1 MSMINFSELDLKEE
15 SVIRINRVA
24 KVNSRGKRFSFST
37 LVVIGDG
44 KSYVG
49 IGSGKANE
57 VIVSI
62 NKAKENARQNL
73 VKVPVINYTIPHE
86 IIGKHGASRVLLKPA
101 PYGTGIIA
109 GSAVRLIMEQVGINN
124 IYSKVLGSN
133 NAMNVAKAVMNALTS
148 LQDVR
153 VVAKKRGKH
162 LKHFLRFKMAK
173 KQLKITQIKSRIG
186 YSRKAKATLDALGLT
201 KMNKSVIKEANEAIV
216 GMIKK
221 IDYLVKVEEV

>member
-1 MSMINFSELDLKEE
+1 MSMINYSELDLKEE

-24 KVNSRGKRFSFST
+24 KVNSRGKRFSFSS

-44 KSYVG
+44 KQHVG
-49 IGSGKANE
+49 IGAGKANE

-62 NKAKENARQNL
+62 TKAKENAKQNL
-73 VKVPVINYTIPHE
+73 VKIPVQNFTIPHE
-86 IIGKHGASRVLLKPA
+86 IIGKHGASKVLLKPA

-153 VVAKKRGKH
+153 TVAKKKR
-162 LKHFLRFKMAK
+162 
-173 KQLKITQIKSRIG
+173 
-186 YSRKAKATLDALGLT
+186 
-201 KMNKSVIKEANEAIV
+201 
-216 GMIKK
+216 
-221 IDYLVKVEEV
+221 

>member
-1 MSMINFSELDLKEE
+1 MSMINYSELDLKEE

-24 KVNSRGKRFSFST
+24 KVNSRGKRFSFSS

-44 KSYVG
+44 KQHVG
-49 IGSGKANE
+49 IGAGKANE

-62 NKAKENARQNL
+62 TKAKENAKQNL
-73 VKVPVINYTIPHE
+73 VKIPVQNFTIPHE
-86 IIGKHGASRVLLKPA
+86 IIGKHGASKVLLKPA

-133 NAMNVAKAVMNALTS
+133 NAMNVAKAVMNALNS

-153 VVAKKRGKH
+153 TLAKKRGKTP
-162 LKHFLRFKMAK
+162 K
-173 KQLKITQIKSRIG
+173 
-186 YSRKAKATLDALGLT
+186 TLFE
-201 KMNKSVIKEANEAIV
+201 I
-216 GMIKK
+216 
-221 IDYLVKVEEV
+221 

>member
-1 MSMINFSELDLKEE
+1 MSMINYSELDLKEE

-44 KSYVG
+44 KAHVG
-49 IGSGKANE
+49 IGAGKANE

-62 NKAKENARQNL
+62 TKAKDDAKQNL
-73 VKVPVINYTIPHE
+73 VKVPVHNYTIPHE
-86 IIGKHGASRVLLKPA
+86 IIGKHGASRGLLKPA
-101 PYGTGIIA
+101 PFGTGIIA

-133 NAMNVAKAVMNALTS
+133 NPMNVAKAVMNALSS

-153 VVAKKRGKH
+153 VVAKKRGKTP
-162 LKHFLRFKMAK
+162 K
-173 KQLKITQIKSRIG
+173 
-186 YSRKAKATLDALGLT
+186 TLFE
-201 KMNKSVIKEANEAIV
+201 I
-216 GMIKK
+216 
-221 IDYLVKVEEV
+221 